1 MRKEHLLSA
10 LLSASLV
17 TTSIPLTVLQ
27 AAETGT
33 SGDNLQAVSGLSD
46 PESEK
51 FTHQEWTGADYTDL
65 SGATKDAEDV
75 FAINREDASVQLIPY
90 QSVSAAANAV
100 WNYNAR
106 TDSSYIKM
114 LTGENEDWDLTVVQ
128 NAEQAQK
135 FLDGGFMNAD
145 YQKDMADGWKTVQLP
160 KSWTRL
166 GYDFSI
172 YTNTQMPFQSAYDT
186 NVSTPNAPTNYNPVG
201 LYRKTF
207 TVDDSFKSGRRVY
220 IDFRGVE
227 SAYYVYVNGQQ
238 VGYSEDSYSPHKFD
252 ITDYLKDGENLLAV
266 EVHKFCDGTWFED
279 QDMIYDGGIFR
290 DVYLTSSPLMQIK
303 DYHYTTDLFD
313 DYKQANLNLFFDI
326 RNLSTTNHSGWT
338 VEAQALDRNGNNILK
353 NAEFALGDVASGKTG
368 TFDFSTVVKNPEL
381 WSAENPNLYAL
392 VLQLKDGNGK
402 VVETVSCQLGF
413 REVEFTATEVDANGS
428 KTTSEWQTV
437 KVNGQRLLLKGAN
450 RHDTDPYNGKTIPQA
465 TIEEDLRLMKQY
477 NLNAI
482 RTSHYSNDDYLYWLA
497 NDWGMYLM
505 GETNMECHNIMGN
518 SDKIGLFYELG
529 MDRTETAFKRLRN
542 NPSIVMWSIGN
553 EMAYT
558 SNKNFG
564 NSIFYDMIWYF
575 KNNDGTR
582 PVHSEGQNDNM
593 GTDMGSNMYPSIG
606 TVQGR
611 AGKGRIP
618 YVMCEYAHA
627 MGNSVGNLKEYWDA
641 VRSGE
646 NMLGGFIWDW
656 VDQSRAVDLND
667 LGSTFTVT
675 DRTGNTGKAYGDE
688 EDWIT
693 GEAEGTLNGGKAFR
707 GYTIMEDNAAY
718 DAALS
723 GVDKAFTFEAI
734 VKPASTARNSVLISK
749 GDTQVALKTQSS
761 GDGLE
766 FFVYYNGSWN
776 SASCGFPADW
786 VGNWHQVVGT
796 YNKGH
801 LEIYVDGV
809 KLASADRTN
818 NISSSS
824 YHLCAGYEE
833 LHSRTFDGEM
843 SVARVY
849 NKALSEDEIKAQ
861 NSATPAIGADDES
874 VLMWLDYAD
883 EHGAAQVTGWDYYA
897 TEDAN
902 TNMYAEEAK
911 GKFYGYGGD
920 WGDKP
925 NDNSFCENGL
935 VAPDRTPQPELYE
948 VKYQYQNFWFEA
960 TEEDLDARTIHVS
973 SEASFRDLSD
983 YDVTWRVLENG
994 KVVDEGTVDNA
1005 SCAPWS
1011 ENDIYVPF
1019 TMPEQ
1024 LRAGADYFLN
1034 ISVSLKNDE
1043 KWASA
1048 GHEISYEQFRI
1059 PASVSQVAP
1068 VIVTEGVTV
1077 TEGEESV
1084 DVAGENFSFS
1094 ISKTDGLMSNYVVNG
1109 ETLLETGPTPNFWR
1123 GLVEND
1129 KGNFDSGWK
1138 NANSVINADSVA
1150 VSTNE
1155 AGQTVI
1161 TSTLTLPNAKNTKE
1175 VITYTINGTGE
1186 VTVNMSV
1193 DATGTG
1199 MGKFIRVGSMMTM
1212 APGYE
1217 NVKWYGNGPVESFN
1231 DRSTFAR
1238 QGIYENTVSGL
1249 FFPYLKVDDTGTMTE
1264 VNWMSISNDQGKGL
1278 LVAAQTPVEASA
1290 LHFTPNDLD
1299 GVTHP
1304 YQLEPRD
1311 ETIVSVNAASLGTG
1325 GATCGPGVLSQY
1337 QLNNDKVYEW
1347 TFTLM
1352 PVETTDNDALNEKAS
1367 AYRTVETFSQEEY
1380 DQAKADAIKAD
1391 LDAFVPY
1398 SYSQLSDITRIINRL
1413 NSCTEAQKALI
1424 PEEYF
1429 TMAADYKATVESL
1442 AEKNAVLTDKSKNHS
1457 EFVLEEDTAAL
1468 SRKTAA
1474 NAESSLVVL
1483 TGYQNLQ
1490 TVNMDDVMSGDGHS
1504 FTVSTRFIGGENN
1517 PTYNMMCGKGDNAF
1531 ALRLNGE
1538 NLGFHI
1544 YAGGS
1549 WRAIEV
1555 SRTAEQ
1561 KANFTGQ
1568 VHEMTGVYNADANTI
1583 SLYYDGELLQTKNT
1597 STTSGVAASEYP
1609 FMLGLCPSTGRN
1621 SDSDFISQ
1629 RVFSK
1634 ALTEE
1639 EAAALNNGTLTADD
1653 ESCELWVDLADYE
1666 LKDKEV
1672 NTTVTIT
1679 GAEVA
1684 EAGEVTGYA
1693 LKGDNPDARIYAA
1706 DWSVTDEEGNDVDG
1720 VYVNAGTTPDTAQ
1733 LTVDRK
1739 VADGTKLVL
1748 HAENVNGDA
1757 DLKADFNITVHAEE
1771 IIETIIKDGSANGLN
1786 TVLPE
1791 TATLGTIGEKNAIS
1805 GYYSVND
1812 ATRIINDA
1820 MSGTNP
1826 FTIAMNVYV
1835 PADVKNNNT
1844 GIYENS
1850 EKHSMLVSTGDN
1862 SFGSRVYYNKNGGAC
1877 HIDVYISNGSKW
1889 DQLTSATLDAD
1900 FFDAWH
1906 NIVISYDG
1914 TSIKLYLDDADAQ
1927 VKETENVTAIKKS
1940 NDLFTVGKDPQ
1951 KNRESE
1957 ISFGAVKVFSAAM
1970 TPAETAAAKASD
1982 ASTVYWMDLNETPEV
1997 VTADKTLLQQAV
2009 DYAKAAMESEEY
2021 VNVNSVV
2028 KAHFESTLA
2037 KAEAVLAD
2045 ETADQATVNATW
2057 IELTRAIQMLSF
2069 TSNKAELQKAVD
2081 EARPIVENI
2090 DDYEGET
2097 EALVEAYNTAVGVLN
2112 SETALDERIQA
2123 ALDALNA
2130 AMANVTKKPEVVLDL
2145 SMLQLIT
2152 DVCAEVDLT
2161 QYVEAGQSEFTAALN
2176 AAQAMLSDPT
2186 TQEEVNAAASA
2197 LNAAYMNLRLKANE
2211 DLLRALGEFVVEAES
2226 IDRTMYGVAQ
2236 LALIDDAVA
2245 EIKVALANH
2254 EEKNPELDAQ
2264 TAAVLETRMDQAK
2277 FQINNPKPDKTD
2289 PVKPADPEENQK
2301 PGTTDK
2307 PGTEENQKPADSTE
2321 PAETPNTSQSEK
2333 TAASSTKP
2341 ASNAKSVKTAASAHA
2356 GWFTA
2361 ALAGTAAVLGSM
2373 LKRRNRK

>member
-27 AAETGT
+27 AADTGT

-51 FTHQEWTGADYTDL
+51 FTHKEWTGNDYVDL
-65 SGATKDAEDV
+65 SGASQDAEDV
-75 FAINREDASVQLIPY
+75 FAINREDASTQLIPY
-90 QSVSAAANAV
+90 QSVSAAVNAV

-135 FLDGGFMNAD
+135 FLDDGFMNAD
-145 YQKDMADGWKTVQLP
+145 YQKDTEDGWKTVQLP
-160 KSWTRL
+160 KSWTRQ
-166 GYDFSI
+166 GFDFSI
-172 YTNTQMPFQSAYDT
+172 YTNTQMPWQSAYDSG
-186 NVSTPNAPTNYNPVG
+186 VRVPNAATNYNPVG

-207 TVDDSFKSGRRVY
+207 TVDDSFKDGRRVY

-238 VGYSEDSYSPHKFD
+238 VGYSEDTFSPHKFD
-252 ITDYLKDGENLLAV
+252 ITDYLVDGENLLAV

-313 DYKQANLNLFFDI
+313 DYKQANLNLSFDI
-326 RNLSTTNHSGWT
+326 RNLSTTSHSGWT
-338 VEAQALDRNGNNILK
+338 VEAQALDRNGNNILN

-368 TFDFSTVVKNPEL
+368 TFDFSTVVKNPAL

-413 REVEFTATEVDANGS
+413 REIEFTSTQVDANGRNT
-428 KTTSEWQTV
+428 TTSWEQI
-437 KVNGQRLLLKGAN
+437 KINGQRLFLKGAD
-450 RHDTDPYNGKTIPQA
+450 RHDTDPFYGKAVPEA
-465 TIEEDLRLMKQY
+465 TIEEDLRLMKQF

-482 RTSHYSNDDYLYWLA
+482 RTSHYSNDDYLYWLS

-518 SDKIGLFYELG
+518 NSAIGLFYELG

-553 EMAYT
+553 EMVYT
-558 SNKNFG
+558 SDKNFG
-564 NSIFYDMIWYF
+564 NGIFYDMIFYF
-575 KNNDGTR
+575 KNNDPTR
-582 PVHSEGQNDNM
+582 PVHSEGQNDSM

-611 AGKGRIP
+611 AGKGKIP

-656 VDQSRAVDLND
+656 VDQSRAVDLST
-667 LGSTFTVT
+667 LGSTYVVT
-675 DRTGNTGKAYGDE
+675 DKTGNTGNAYGDE
-688 EDWIT
+688 EDWVT
-693 GEAEGTLNGGKAFR
+693 SDEAGTLNGGKSFK
-707 GYTIMEDNAAY
+707 GYTVMAD
-718 DAALS
+718 DAKYNEALS
-723 GVDKAFTFEAI
+723 GVDKEFTFEAI
-734 VKPASTARNSVLISK
+734 VKPASTAQNSVLVSK

-761 GDGLE
+761 GSGLE

-809 KLASADRTN
+809 RLAQADRTN
-818 NISSSS
+818 NIASTS

-833 LHSRTFDGEM
+833 QHSRTFDGEM
-843 SVARVY
+843 SIARVY
-849 NKALSEDEIKAQ
+849 SKALTADEIKAQ

-883 EHGAAQVTGWDYYA
+883 EHSEAQITGWDYYA
-897 TEDAN
+897 TEDAQKN
-902 TNMYAEEAK
+902 LYAEEAE
-911 GKFYGYGGD
+911 GNFYGYGGD
-920 WGDKP
+920 WGDRP

-935 VAPDRTPQPELYE
+935 VSPDRNPQPELYE

-960 TEEDLDARTIHVS
+960 NEEDLDARTIHVS
-973 SEASFRDLSD
+973 SESSFKDLSD
-983 YDVTWRVLENG
+983 YDVTWQLLENG
-994 KVVDEGTVDNA
+994 SVVDEGTVENA

-1024 LRAGADYFLN
+1024 LKAGADYYLN

-1043 KWASA
+1043 EWATA
-1048 GHEISYEQFRI
+1048 GHEISYEQFRV
-1059 PASVSQVAP
+1059 PAAVSQAAP
-1068 VIVTEGVTV
+1068 VVVTDGLTV
-1077 TEGEESV
+1077 TDGETSV

-1109 ETLLETGPTPNFWR
+1109 ETLLEDGPTPNFWR
-1123 GLVEND
+1123 GLMEND
-1129 KGNFDSGWK
+1129 KGSFDSGWK
-1138 NANSVINADSVA
+1138 DANSNITADSVEI
-1150 VSTNE
+1150 STNE

-1161 TSTLTLPNAKNTKE
+1161 ISSLTLPNAGSTKE
-1175 VITYTINGTGE
+1175 VITYTVNGTGE

-1193 DATGTG
+1193 DARGTG
-1199 MGKFIRVGSMMTM
+1199 MGQYLRVGSMMTM
-1212 APGYE
+1212 ASGYE
-1217 NVKWYGNGPVESFN
+1217 NVKWYGNGPVESLS

-1249 FFPYLKVDDTGTMTE
+1249 FYPYLKVDDTGTMTDT
-1264 VNWMSISNDQGKGL
+1264 NWMSITNDEGKGL
-1278 LVAAQTPVEASA
+1278 MVVAKTPLETSA

-1299 GVTHP
+1299 GVSHP
-1304 YQLEPRD
+1304 YQLTPRD
-1311 ETIVSVNAASLGTG
+1311 ETIVSVNLRSLGTG

-1337 QLNNDKVYEW
+1337 QIPNDRVYEW
-1347 TFTLM
+1347 TYTLM
-1352 PVETTDNDALNEKAS
+1352 PVETADNDVLNEKAS
-1367 AYRTVETFSQEEY
+1367 AYREVETFSQEEY
-1380 DQAKADAIKAD
+1380 DQEKAAAIKAD

-1398 SYSQLSDITRIINRL
+1398 SYSQLSEITRIVNRL
-1413 NSCTEAQKALI
+1413 NGCSEAQKALI
-1424 PEEYF
+1424 GEEYF
-1429 TMAADYKATVESL
+1429 TLASEYKATVESL
-1442 AEKNAVLTDKSKNHS
+1442 AEKNTVLKDSSKNHAQ
-1457 EFVLEEDTAAL
+1457 FVLDDETAAL
-1468 SRKTAA
+1468 QKSKAA
-1474 NAESSLVVL
+1474 GAEDATVTLE
-1483 TGYQNLQ
+1483 GYQNLN
-1490 TVNMDDVMSGDGHS
+1490 TLNMDNVLGGDGNS
-1504 FTVSTRFIGGENN
+1504 FTVSTRFIGGDNS
-1517 PTYNMMCGKGDNAF
+1517 PAYNMMCGKGDDAF
-1531 ALRLNGE
+1531 ALRVNGE
-1538 NLGFHI
+1538 KFGFHV
-1544 YAGGS
+1544 YAGGN

-1555 SRTAEQ
+1555 TRTAEQ
-1561 KANFTGQ
+1561 KANFKGQ
-1568 VHEMTGVYNADANTI
+1568 VHEMTGVYNSADKSI
-1583 SLYYDGELLQTKNT
+1583 SLYYDGELLMNKKTGT
-1597 STTSGVAASEYP
+1597 SSDVVTSDYP

-1621 SDSDFISQ
+1621 SDSSFISQ
-1629 RVFSK
+1629 RVFSR
-1634 ALTEE
+1634 ALSDE
-1639 EAAALNNGTLTADD
+1639 EAAALHDGTLTADD
-1653 ESCELWVDLADYE
+1653 ESCELWVDIADYDIV
-1666 LKDKEV
+1666 DKEV
-1672 NTTVTIT
+1672 NTSVAIT

-1693 LKGDNPDARIYAA
+1693 LKGDNPAAKIKSA
-1706 DWSVTDEEGNDVDG
+1706 DWSVTDEDGNEVEG
-1720 VYVNAGTTPDTAQ
+1720 VYVNSGSTPDTAL

-1739 VADGTKLVL
+1739 VEDGTKLVL
-1748 HAENVNGDA
+1748 HAANVNGDEN
-1757 DLKADFNITVHAEE
+1757 LKADLNITVHAEE
-1771 IIETIIKDGSANGLN
+1771 IVETVIEDGSGNKLN

-1791 TATLGTIGEKNAIS
+1791 TATLGTVAEKNAIS
-1805 GYYSVND
+1805 GYFSVND
-1812 ATRIINDA
+1812 TTRIINDA

-1826 FTIAMNVYV
+1826 FTISMNVYV
-1835 PADVKNNNT
+1835 PWSVTNNDT

-1850 EKHSMLVSTGDN
+1850 EKHSMFVSTGDN
-1862 SFGSRVYYNKNGGAC
+1862 SFGSRVYYNKNSGAR

-1889 DQLTSATLDAD
+1889 DQLTSSNLSDD

-1906 NIVISYDG
+1906 NLVISYDG
-1914 TSIKLYLDDADAQ
+1914 ETIKLYVDDADAQ
-1927 VKETENVTAIKKS
+1927 VKETSNVTSIKKS
-1940 NDLFTVGKDPQ
+1940 NDLFTIGKDPQ

-1957 ISFGAVKVFSAAM
+1957 ISFGAVKVFSAAL
-1970 TPAETAAAKASD
+1970 TPAEAGALKATD
-1982 ASTVYWMDLNETPEV
+1982 ASTVYWMDLNETHEV
-1997 VTADKTLLQQAV
+1997 VEANKTLLQMAV
-2009 DYAKAAMESEEY
+2009 DYAKAAMESEDY
-2021 VNVNSVV
+2021 VNVNAIV

-2045 ETADQATVNATW
+2045 ETADQETVNAAW
-2057 IELTRAIQMLSF
+2057 SELTRAIQMLSF

-2081 EARPIVENI
+2081 EAKPIVENI

-2097 EALVEAYNTAVGVLN
+2097 EALVEAYNNAVEVLE

-2145 SMLQLIT
+2145 TLLQMLT
-2152 DVCAEVDLT
+2152 EVCDDVDLSR
-2161 QYVEAGQSEFTAALN
+2161 YVEAGQAEFTAALE
-2176 AAQAMLSDPT
+2176 AGKAMLDDPT
-2186 TQEEVNAAASA
+2186 TQEEVNAAVST
-2197 LNAAYMNLRLKANE
+2197 LNDAYMNLRLKADE
-2211 DLLRALGEFVVEAES
+2211 DLLRALTEFVAEAES
-2226 IDRTMYGVAQ
+2226 INRSLYSAVQ
-2236 LALIDDAVA
+2236 LACIDEAVTD
-2245 EIKVALANH
+2245 IKVALAAH
-2254 EEKNPELDAQ
+2254 EARNPELDSQA
-2264 TAAVLETRMDQAK
+2264 AAVLEDKMNTAL
-2277 FQINNPKPDKTD
+2277 FQINNPNPDKQD
-2289 PVKPADPEENQK
+2289 PVKPADPVDDNQK
-2301 PGTTDK
+2301 PGTPETPD
-2307 PGTEENQKPADSTE
+2307 TENNQKPADPDVDTPKVSETE
-2321 PAETPNTSQSEK
+2321 KP
-2333 TAASSTKP
+2333 AASSSKP
-2341 ASNAKSVKTAASAHA
+2341 TNTAKSVKTAATAHA
-2356 GWFTA
+2356 GWFAA